1 MKRFKEL
8 DTLSLSDIEVEIETM
23 LSIVNDDPS
32 DSEIKYIS
40 GLMVMA
46 NALGSTRGW
55 QHNDNA
61 YF

>member
-8 DTLSLSDIEVEIETM
+8 DNLSLSDLEVEIETL
-23 LSIVNDDPS
+23 LSIVGDTPS
-32 DSEIKYIS
+32 DSEIKYIN

-55 QHNDNA
+55 
-61 YF
+61 

>member
-1 MKRFKEL
+1 MNRFKEL

-23 LSIVNDDPS
+23 LSIVNDTPS

-55 QHNDNA
+55 
-61 YF
+61 